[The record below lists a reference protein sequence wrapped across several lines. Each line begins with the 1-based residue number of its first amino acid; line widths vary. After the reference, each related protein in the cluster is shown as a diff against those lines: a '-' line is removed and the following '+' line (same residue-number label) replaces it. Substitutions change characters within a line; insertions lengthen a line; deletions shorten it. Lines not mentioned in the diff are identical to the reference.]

1 MLATRPHLL
10 HLRPRRTAC
19 KNVKTLPTFQFQLFI
34 RFMTFSL
41 AGGLWIVFFQFGV
54 RFASSAPTPQI
65 FKTCIICSLYALHF
79 FPPLCFVFHL
89 FFTYVLMHVYICT
102 YIYFFSALP
111 MLAAH
116 NLYYA
121 PAYKM
126 HGYVRRGGVASHWP
140 TGELASW
147 QAGKLAKRK
156 ALWPEPQFRRHETCI
171 NLTFPMPPRSESRK
185 KSEIKW
191 GFSSFAL

>member
-1 MLATRPHLL
+1 
-10 HLRPRRTAC
+10 
-19 KNVKTLPTFQFQLFI
+19 
-34 RFMTFSL
+34 
-41 AGGLWIVFFQFGV
+41 
-54 RFASSAPTPQI
+54 
-65 FKTCIICSLYALHF
+65 
-79 FPPLCFVFHL
+79 
-89 FFTYVLMHVYICT
+89 
-102 YIYFFSALP
+102 

-191 GFSSFAL
+191 GFSSFAHELWLAVKVYDCHKCGGGIFVCKGVGELGHRRQISIQSGAIPTPLSWRLFTAKRLWLGFT